1 MLGTRFLVFITQH
14 SLLRT
19 QHFHLMTLI
28 CPRRR
33 TFGGIVTPIILAVL
47 RLMMSSNLSTISTRR
62 SRGPRAGHNFLNVLG
77 LQVADFMEILTVAGE
92 AAHDHGTLL

>member
-19 QHFHLMTLI
+19 QHFHLMTLSALAN
-28 CPRRR
+28 

-47 RLMMSSNLSTISTRR
+47 RLIISSNLSTISTLDHAAARR
-62 SRGPRAGHNFLNVLG
+62 S
-77 LQVADFMEILTVAGE
+77 
-92 AAHDHGTLL
+92 